1 MKIEI
6 ETWPESAGRP
16 EPGPANTAVTA
27 EGRWRL
33 LQVVLSEHDAGTEQ
47 VTIQETQE
55 GQQDA

>member
-6 ETWPESAGRP
+6 DTWPESTGCP
-16 EPGPANTAVTA
+16 EPGPANTPPSP

-33 LQVVLSEHDAGTEQ
+33 IHVVLSPHDADTEQ
-47 VTIQETQE
+47 VTNG

>member
-6 ETWPESAGRP
+6 ETWPESTGWL
-16 EPGPANTAVTA
+16 EPGPANTPPSG

-33 LQVVLSEHDAGTEQ
+33 IQVVLSAHDAGTEQ
-47 VTIQETQE
+47 VTNE

>member
-6 ETWPESAGRP
+6 ETWPESTGWP
-16 EPGPANTAVTA
+16 EPGPANTPPSP

-33 LQVVLSEHDAGTEQ
+33 IQVVLSARDADAEQTERL
-47 VTIQETQE
+47 TSG

>member
-6 ETWPESAGRP
+6 ETWPESTGRQ
-16 EPGPANTAVTA
+16 EPGPANTPPSP

-33 LQVVLSEHDAGTEQ
+33 IQVVLPAHDADTGQLTNG
-47 VTIQETQE
+47 

>member
-6 ETWPESAGRP
+6 ETWPESTGWR
-16 EPGPANTAVTA
+16 EPGPANTPPSP

-33 LQVVLSEHDAGTEQ
+33 IQVVLSAHDADPDQLTNG
-47 VTIQETQE
+47 

>member
-6 ETWPESAGRP
+6 DTWPESTGWP
-16 EPGPANTAVTA
+16 EPGPANTPPSP

-33 LQVVLSEHDAGTEQ
+33 IHVVLSAHDADTEQ
-47 VTIQETQE
+47 VTNG

>member
-6 ETWPESAGRP
+6 ETWPESTEWP
-16 EPGPANTAVTA
+16 EPGPANTPPSP

-33 LQVVLSEHDAGTEQ
+33 IQVVLYAHDADAEHTEQ
-47 VTIQETQE
+47 VTNG

>member
-6 ETWPESAGRP
+6 ETWPESTGRQ
-16 EPGPANTAVTA
+16 EPGPANTPPSA

-33 LQVVLSEHDAGTEQ
+33 IHVVLSARDADTEE
-47 VTIQETQE
+47 VLNG